1 MVRFRMTNELTQ
13 IHELKE
19 EISQLKKQLEESE
32 ELIRD
37 ISAPIIPSIVPETIL
52 VPITGRLSPE
62 RFEMIIT
69 RILNVSYQEDINT
82 IIIDFSAISE
92 KDICEMD
99 VFGTYVDNLA
109 KAISLMGIE
118 VLFVGFTPSLTQ
130 IIVNSGVQ
138 QFLEVKSFL
147 TFKTALQYLMDQ
159 RGLIF
164 QSIKE

>member
-1 MVRFRMTNELTQ
+1 MSNERTQ
-13 IHELKE
+13 IQELKE
-19 EISQLKKQLEESE
+19 EIAQLKKQLEESE

-62 RFEMIIT
+62 RFDMIIT
-69 RILNVSYQEDINT
+69 RILNVSYQEEINT

-138 QFLEVKSFL
+138 QILEVKSFL
-147 TFKTALQYLMDQ
+147 SFKTALQYLMNQ
-159 RGLIF
+159 RGMKF
-164 QSIKE
+164 QHIKE

>member
-1 MVRFRMTNELTQ
+1 MTNELTQ

-19 EISQLKKQLEESE
+19 EIAQLKKQLEESE

-92 KDICEMD
+92 REICEMD

-147 TFKTALQYLMDQ
+147 TFKTALQYLMNQ
-159 RGLIF
+159 RGLVF

>member
-1 MVRFRMTNELTQ
+1 MTNELTQ

-19 EISQLKKQLEESE
+19 EIAQLKKQLEESE

-138 QFLEVKSFL
+138 QILEVKSFL
-147 TFKTALQYLMDQ
+147 TFKTALQYLMNQ
-159 RGLIF
+159 RGLVF
-164 QSIKE
+164 KSIKE

>member
-1 MVRFRMTNELTQ
+1 MTNELTQ

-19 EISQLKKQLEESE
+19 EIAQLKKQLEESE

-109 KAISLMGIE
+109 KAISLMGVE

-138 QFLEVKSFL
+138 QILEVKSFL
-147 TFKTALQYLMDQ
+147 TFKTALQYLMNQ
-159 RGLIF
+159 RGLVF

>member
-1 MVRFRMTNELTQ
+1 MTNELTQ

-92 KDICEMD
+92 REICEMD

-138 QFLEVKSFL
+138 QILEVKSFL
-147 TFKTALQYLMDQ
+147 TFKTALQYLMNQ

-164 QSIKE
+164 QSIKK

>member
-1 MVRFRMTNELTQ
+1 MTNELTEIQ
-13 IHELKE
+13 ELKK
-19 EISQLKKQLEESE
+19 EITQLKKQLEESE

-62 RFEMIIT
+62 RFDMIIT
-69 RILNVSYQEDINT
+69 RILNVTYEEDINT

-92 KDICEMD
+92 KEICEMN

-118 VLFVGFTPSLTQ
+118 VIFVGFTPSLTQ
-130 IIVNSGVQ
+130 VIVNFGVREI
-138 QFLEVKSFL
+138 LGVKSFL
-147 TFKTALQYLMDQ
+147 TFKTALQYLMKQ
-159 RGLIF
+159 RGMKF
-164 QSIKE
+164 QTIKE

>member
-1 MVRFRMTNELTQ
+1 MTNELTQ

-19 EISQLKKQLEESE
+19 EISQLKKQLEESD

-92 KDICEMD
+92 REICEMD

-138 QFLEVKSFL
+138 EILEVKSFL

>member
-1 MVRFRMTNELTQ
+1 MTNELTQ

-19 EISQLKKQLEESE
+19 EIAQLKKQLEESE

-92 KDICEMD
+92 REICEMD

-138 QFLEVKSFL
+138 EILEVKSFL

>member
-1 MVRFRMTNELTQ
+1 MTNESKQ
-13 IHELKE
+13 VQQLKE
-19 EISQLKKQLEESE
+19 EIVELKKQLEESE
-32 ELIRD
+32 ELIKE

-69 RILNVSYQEDINT
+69 KILNVTYQEDIHT

-99 VFGTYVDNLA
+99 VFGMYVDNLA
-109 KAISLMGIE
+109 KAIGLMGIE

-130 IIVNSGVQ
+130 IIVNSGVREI
-138 QFLEVKSFL
+138 LEMKSFL
-147 TFKTALQYLMDQ
+147 TFRTALQYLMKR
-159 RGLIF
+159 RGIEF
-164 QSIKE
+164 QPIND

>member
-1 MVRFRMTNELTQ
+1 MTKELTQ

-19 EISQLKKQLEESE
+19 EIAQLKKQLEESE

-37 ISAPIIPSIVPETIL
+37 ISAPIIPSIIPETIL
-52 VPITGRLSPE
+52 VPITGRLSSE

-138 QFLEVKSFL
+138 EILEVKSFL
-147 TFKTALQYLMDQ
+147 TFKTALQYLMNQ
-159 RGLIF
+159 RGLVF

>member
-1 MVRFRMTNELTQ
+1 MTNELTQ

-19 EISQLKKQLEESE
+19 EIAQLKKQLEESE

-69 RILNVSYQEDINT
+69 RILNISYQEDINT

-92 KDICEMD
+92 REIFEMD

-138 QFLEVKSFL
+138 QILEVKSFL
-147 TFKTALQYLMDQ
+147 TFKTALQYLMNQ
-159 RGLIF
+159 RGLVF

>member
-1 MVRFRMTNELTQ
+1 MTNELTQ

-19 EISQLKKQLEESE
+19 EIAQLKKQLEESE

-37 ISAPIIPSIVPETIL
+37 ISAPIIPSIIPETIL
-52 VPITGRLSPE
+52 VPITGRLSSE

-138 QFLEVKSFL
+138 EILEVKSFL

>member
-1 MVRFRMTNELTQ
+1 MTKERTEIQ
-13 IHELKE
+13 ELKE
-19 EISQLKKQLEESE
+19 EIAQLKKQLEESE
-32 ELIRD
+32 ELIRE

-62 RFEMIIT
+62 RFDMIIT
-69 RILNVSYQEDINT
+69 RILNVSYQEEIHT

-92 KDICEMD
+92 KEICEMD
-99 VFGTYVDNLA
+99 VFGTYVENLA

-138 QFLEVKSFL
+138 QILEVKSFL
-147 TFKTALQYLMDQ
+147 SFKTALQYLMNQ
-159 RGLIF
+159 RGMKI
-164 QSIKE
+164 QHIKE

>member
-1 MVRFRMTNELTQ
+1 MTNELTQ

-19 EISQLKKQLEESE
+19 EIAQLKKQLEESE

-37 ISAPIIPSIVPETIL
+37 ISAPIIPSIIPETIL
-52 VPITGRLSPE
+52 VPITGRLSSE

-138 QFLEVKSFL
+138 QILEVKSFL
-147 TFKTALQYLMDQ
+147 TFKTALQYLMNQ
-159 RGLIF
+159 RGLVF